1 MNSNLIAIAV
11 VVLLL
16 VAVVVWLIM
25 QWADKKLTQQQ
36 ESLAQQAS
44 TTLADMFIFLDP
56 QKMFRY
62 NVAAMVL
69 LPAIVWF
76 LTANPLFSIVA
87 LIAAYVLPKY
97 YVNMLHKRRF
107 KTLEKQ
113 LPDALLMITGAMSA
127 GASLNVAIESMI
139 KEQRPPVAQEFD
151 LMARELRLGV
161 DFDTALKNMEKRNPI
176 PDFALVIAAMRISRE
191 VGGNLAEILNSLAS
205 TLREKQ
211 TMEGKI
217 ASLTAQGKIQGIVMT
232 GLPLLVMFGLTQLEP
247 VAMAPLFNT
256 WPGWLTL
263 AVIGTMEVMGYFFIQ
278 KITRIDV

>member
-247 VAMAPLFNT
+247 GAMAPLFNT